1 MPPGEHDA
9 VKVPQVAL
17 DSRVLLSTIG
27 CVGFEELDRK
37 SGALGSTVMD
47 LLDRD
52 YGITSPQEALR
63 DPLEGKRV
71 FATAAR

>member
-1 MPPGEHDA
+1 
-9 VKVPQVAL
+9 
-17 DSRVLLSTIG
+17 LLSTIG

-37 SGALGSTVMD
+37 SGASVSTVME

-52 YGITSPQEALR
+52 YGITSPQKALR

>member
-1 MPPGEHDA
+1 MMPQQPHKLLLNLEF
-9 VKVPQVAL
+9 
-17 DSRVLLSTIG
+17 LLSTIG

-37 SGALGSTVMD
+37 SGALVSTVME

-52 YGITSPQEALR
+52 YGITSPQKALR